1 MLASQDGRR
10 ARPDDPAFAACP
22 RRRGDRMSNY
32 CHFVAGGSLINLA
45 ASRLALRAPRYAR
58 ATGLTRPNR
67 STQRL
72 SCGRHVVPTA
82 KTVGPSDVVAK
93 HCVEGRDHLRTTA
106 TITTCG
112 TLAAAARRWWNVLS
126 AGFQLLPLAAVRGS
140 QGWRD
145 PGHGAR
151 CRRGREHRRND
162 RKGRDRAQGIE
173 RPISMSYVLRA

>member
-1 MLASQDGRR
+1 
-10 ARPDDPAFAACP
+10 
-22 RRRGDRMSNY
+22 
-32 CHFVAGGSLINLA
+32 
-45 ASRLALRAPRYAR
+45 
-58 ATGLTRPNR
+58 
-67 STQRL
+67 
-72 SCGRHVVPTA
+72 VPTA

-93 HCVEGRDHLRTTA
+93 YCVEGGDHLRTVAMIA
-106 TITTCG
+106 TFG
-112 TLAAAARRWWNVLS
+112 TLAAARRWWNVLS
-126 AGFQLLPLAAVRGS
+126 AGFQLLALAAVRGS